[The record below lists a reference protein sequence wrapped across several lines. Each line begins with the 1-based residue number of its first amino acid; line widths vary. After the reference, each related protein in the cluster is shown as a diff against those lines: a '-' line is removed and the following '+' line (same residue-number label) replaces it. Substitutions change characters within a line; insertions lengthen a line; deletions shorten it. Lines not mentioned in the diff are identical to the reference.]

1 MSASEDGS
9 VYLGKIIYIAVKPI
23 FKIYLIIGVGFWLAR
38 KNILTV
44 DASRTLSTIILLVLL
59 PCLQFTKVVTNISN
73 SDIGQIGTIAIIS
86 VFMMLGE
93 AMLVFLVGVMLGCPR
108 NWWGG
113 LIACGLLP
121 NIGDIPIS
129 YLQGLEDSNVFSDV
143 DKGVSYV
150 FIYCAFQNLVQFNL
164 GGFRLI
170 EMDFKH
176 ELKNKDRYKD
186 DLEMAKEDLPNSD
199 EQKGENSDDLT
210 VQMPQD
216 QVVSHP
222 NVEIDVA
229 SSISSNTGSIRTQ
242 NTENNNTTT
251 DLRAHALASDG
262 DTSRS
267 QQNPLSRI
275 TSAVSSIL
283 QPNDDALSRSM
294 FIDNHSVTGPAE
306 DVNDIVRV
314 YSRYDQLSKKA
325 SINQKTTVPSS
336 DVDDEE
342 RKKSTFNILIN
353 RIKKALTFKK
363 LKATFLT
370 FVRSISESMLHPLS
384 LSLVV
389 SITACMIPW
398 VKALFVNNKQ
408 AHLSPAPDG
417 LPPLSFIMDFTS
429 YIGAAQVPFG
439 LLLLG
444 GTIGRLKVNKLPKGL
459 WKTPVSL
466 TIIKLFV
473 FPVIGCALNSKIHKD
488 GLFHN
493 EDILY
498 FLSNINFCLPPAT
511 SLLYLTAMYT
521 PVGKQDTIQ
530 MNCLALTYIFH
541 YICLVVC
548 LPFTTSYTMK
558 VSLGY

>member
-1 MSASEDGS
+1 
-9 VYLGKIIYIAVKPI
+9 
-23 FKIYLIIGVGFWLAR
+23 
-38 KNILTV
+38 
-44 DASRTLSTIILLVLL
+44 
-59 PCLQFTKVVTNISN
+59 
-73 SDIGQIGTIAIIS
+73 
-86 VFMMLGE
+86 
-93 AMLVFLVGVMLGCPR
+93 
-108 NWWGG
+108 
-113 LIACGLLP
+113 
-121 NIGDIPIS
+121 
-129 YLQGLEDSNVFSDV
+129 
-143 DKGVSYV
+143 
-150 FIYCAFQNLVQFNL
+150 
-164 GGFRLI
+164 
-170 EMDFKH
+170 
-176 ELKNKDRYKD
+176 
-186 DLEMAKEDLPNSD
+186 MALEDLPNSD
-199 EQKGENSDDLT
+199 DPNIEKSDDLT
-210 VQMPQD
+210 VQLSQD
-216 QVVSHP
+216 QTVSHP
-222 NVEIDVA
+222 NVEIDIA

-251 DLRAHALASDG
+251 ALRAHALSSGEA
-262 DTSRS
+262 TSRA
-267 QQNPLSRI
+267 QQNALSRI

-283 QPNDDALSRSM
+283 QPNDDVLSRSM
-294 FIDNHSVTGPAE
+294 FIDNHSITGPAE

-325 SINQKTTVPSS
+325 SINAKTSVPSS
-336 DVDDEE
+336 AVGDEKS
-342 RKKSTFNILIN
+342 KKLSCNLLIS
-353 RIKKALTFKK
+353 RIKKTLTIRK
-363 LKATFLT
+363 LKAMFLT
-370 FVRSISESMLHPLS
+370 FVRSIGESMLHPLS

-389 SITACMIPW
+389 SITVCMIPW

-444 GTIGRLKVNKLPKGL
+444 GTIGRLKVKKLPKGL
-459 WKTPVSL
+459 WRTPVSL
-466 TIIKLFV
+466 TLIKLFV

-521 PVGKQDTIQ
+521 PVGKQDSIQ
-530 MNCLALTYIFH
+530 MDCLALTYIFH

-558 VSLGY
+558 VALGY